1 MTKFTFIFQKAVYL
15 SDLSLRTF
23 SKKWSKQTPAK
34 SSTLLCWYYF
44 SVFWNSS
51 LTNSNHTYVH
61 SILWYYSLFNSNQ
74 WKWGEAKK
82 DPSWDFNR
90 DPPWLFTSIVILF
103 FLQQKWLISSTTR
116 EVISLTCFKLY
127 VKTTSFFSTT
137 SQATCRPSSPLKGIS
152 RVSISQRTWN
162 TSQKLKLDA
171 CLFKRNIF
179 SKWSIPSYNPP
190 QTLTG
195 LKQILSSP
203 AAVES
208 CNICPL
214 KRTQIQTA
222 IVFKKPHRGV
232 FLQFCMN

>member
-1 MTKFTFIFQKAVYL
+1 MTKFTFIFQKAVNL

-103 FLQQKWLISSTTR
+103 FFYNRNDWSPARQER
-116 EVISLTCFKLY
+116 
-127 VKTTSFFSTT
+127 SFLWPALNFTWKPP
-137 SQATCRPSSPLKGIS
+137 RSSP
-152 RVSISQRTWN
+152 
-162 TSQKLKLDA
+162 
-171 CLFKRNIF
+171 
-179 SKWSIPSYNPP
+179 PP
-190 QTLTG
+190 ARPPADLPARWRG
-195 LKQILSSP
+195 SLEWASP
-203 AAVES
+203 KE
-208 CNICPL
+208 PE
-214 KRTQIQTA
+214 TQ
-222 IVFKKPHRGV
+222 VRS
-232 FLQFCMN
+232 